1 MRVVKKTFLYTG
13 CNKSKVNKKISKSE
27 YGKLFSD
34 YLQAGGK
41 KQELFLE
48 KGKTCCIIGQEI
60 CSGQGTR
67 VYNCT
72 NNRVRGFDFV

>member
-13 CNKSKVNKKISKSE
+13 CNQSKVNKKNSKFE

-41 KQELFLE
+41 SKNYSW
-48 KGKTCCIIGQEI
+48 KRGKPAA
-60 CSGQGTR
+60 
-67 VYNCT
+67 
-72 NNRVRGFDFV
+72 